1 MMNKILFWFLGVF
14 LFVSGTVYAGNENL
28 EDTVVYG
35 AAKTSDGGENV
46 FVVEQPDGNINP
58 LGNPLPNSNNPP
70 KDFDVDT
77 ENNTIDKNKQW
88 QDTPSVPL
96 PLQNENDIEKSV
108 NLGKDFQNTLTE
120 ANGRVYDIQ
129 SYPEQDFKV
138 MGNPSEPLSI
148 YSPNV
153 ND

>member
-1 MMNKILFWFLGVF
+1 
-14 LFVSGTVYAGNENL
+14 
-28 EDTVVYG
+28 
-35 AAKTSDGGENV
+35 V

-58 LGNPLPNSNNPP
+58 LGNPLPNSSNPP

>member
-1 MMNKILFWFLGVF
+1 MNKIIFCVLGGYLFICGN
-14 LFVSGTVYAGNENL
+14 VYADNENL
-28 EDTVVYG
+28 TDTVVYG

-46 FVVEQPDGNINP
+46 FVVEQPNGNINP
-58 LGNPLPNSNNPP
+58 LGDPLPNSGNPP

-96 PLQNENDIEKSV
+96 PLQNENNIEKAV
-108 NLGKDFQNTLTE
+108 DLGKDFQNTLME

-138 MGNPSEPLSI
+138 MGNPSEPQTI

-153 ND
+153 NN